1 MVPRARR
8 KPAVQDR
15 GPVGSPGLCPTVSS
29 CLSLP
34 RSFSSPC
41 DQGNEDAFYTGSP
54 MATTCDLCCRPQPPP
69 KDSPSSAVWFL
80 TRVRNQNNLLFVF
93 LSVKA
98 AFQGDEVKKN
108 THLDFRW
115 VEKTSFLQK
124 PNSGALAGNHLGLRK
139 PLRLWNPDSGQ
150 GR

>member
-1 MVPRARR
+1 MGMKQEARVVPRARR

-34 RSFSSPC
+34 HSFSSPC

-98 AFQGDEVKKN
+98 AFQGDEVRR
-108 THLDFRW
+108 TLI
-115 VEKTSFLQK
+115 LI
-124 PNSGALAGNHLGLRK
+124 SGGWRRQASCRNLILEPWLGIT
-139 PLRLWNPDSGQ
+139 
-150 GR
+150 

>member
-1 MVPRARR
+1 MGMKQEARVVPRARR

-98 AFQGDEVKKN
+98 AFQGDEVR
-108 THLDFRW
+108 TLI
-115 VEKTSFLQK
+115 LI
-124 PNSGALAGNHLGLRK
+124 SGGWRRQASCRNLILEPWLGIT
-139 PLRLWNPDSGQ
+139 
-150 GR
+150 